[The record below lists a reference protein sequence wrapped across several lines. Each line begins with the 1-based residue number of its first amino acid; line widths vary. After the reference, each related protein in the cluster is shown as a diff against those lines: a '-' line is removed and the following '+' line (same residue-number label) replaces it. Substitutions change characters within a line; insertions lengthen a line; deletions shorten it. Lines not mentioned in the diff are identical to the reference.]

1 MSEYTE
7 KTKFIDLVTQQ
18 DRIRPNL
25 EEAIK
30 KVLDHGQYV
39 MGPEVKELEADL
51 KKFTGS
57 KFALTCANGT
67 DALTLAL
74 MAWNI
79 GPGDA
84 VFVPAFTY
92 VATAEAPAQLGAT
105 PFFVDVNEH
114 DFNINIESLKQA
126 IADAKNLN
134 LRPSVI
140 ISVDLFGYP
149 SDFDLIKN
157 LFG

>member
-39 MGPEVKELEADL
+39 MGPEVKEFEAEL
-51 KKFTGS
+51 RTFTGS

-67 DALTLAL
+67 QVL
-74 MAWNI
+74 
-79 GPGDA
+79 
-84 VFVPAFTY
+84 
-92 VATAEAPAQLGAT
+92 
-105 PFFVDVNEH
+105 
-114 DFNINIESLKQA
+114 
-126 IADAKNLN
+126 
-134 LRPSVI
+134 
-140 ISVDLFGYP
+140 
-149 SDFDLIKN
+149 
-157 LFG
+157 

>member
-105 PFFVDVNEH
+105 PFFVDVN
-114 DFNINIESLKQA
+114 
-126 IADAKNLN
+126 
-134 LRPSVI
+134 
-140 ISVDLFGYP
+140 
-149 SDFDLIKN
+149 
-157 LFG
+157 